1 MVRHV
6 LIPVG
11 ARSGLLPAARL
22 ERLAGTMTAPFSAD
36 APLDPRLT
44 PARPDLADERLRGR
58 VAADRYVAGTTH
70 RIRVPVAPL
79 RRAPDPAAAL
89 DSEALL
95 GEAATVYEVRDGFAF
110 AQLSAD
116 GYVGY
121 LPAEALG
128 PVDPAPTHRVSAL
141 RTFLYPAA
149 DLKRPV
155 VGALSLGARVAVA
168 GREGAYARL
177 ADGRFAWA
185 GHLAALDA
193 VEPDVAATALRFL
206 GVPYLW
212 GGRSS
217 LGLDCSGLVQTAL
230 AAAGIAAPR
239 DSDQQEAALG
249 EAVPVTAD
257 LAGLR
262 RGDLVFWRG
271 HVGMMLDEARLI
283 HANGHHM
290 AVAIEPLAEAE
301 GRIRA
306 GRTGPGTGD
315 GAIRAIR
322 RTIAA

>member
-1 MVRHV
+1 MTD
-6 LIPVG
+6 
-11 ARSGLLPAARL
+11 LPR
-22 ERLAGTMTAPFSAD
+22 
-36 APLDPRLT
+36 LDPRLT

-58 VAADRYVAGTTH
+58 VEAARYVPGRAQ
-70 RIRVPVAPL
+70 RIVVPVAPL

-95 GEAATVYEVRDGFAF
+95 GEAVTVYDVRDGWAF

-128 PVDPAPTHRVSAL
+128 PADPAPTHRVSAL

-155 VGALSLGARVAVA
+155 LGALGLGALVAVA
-168 GREGAYARL
+168 AREGAYARL
-177 ADGRFAWA
+177 SDGSFVWA
-185 GHLAALDA
+185 GHLAPLGA

-206 GVPYLW
+206 GTPYLW

-230 AAAGIAAPR
+230 AAAGIPAPR

-249 EAVPVTAD
+249 EALALAPD
-257 LAGLR
+257 LSGLR

-271 HVGMMLDEARLI
+271 HVGMMLDETRLI

-290 AVAIEPLAEAE
+290 AVAVEPLAEAE

-315 GAIRAIR
+315 GAILTVR
-322 RTIAA
+322 RLKPAA

>member
-1 MVRHV
+1 MTD
-6 LIPVG
+6 
-11 ARSGLLPAARL
+11 LPR
-22 ERLAGTMTAPFSAD
+22 
-36 APLDPRLT
+36 LDPRLT
-44 PARPDLADERLRGR
+44 PARPDLADERLRGQ
-58 VAADRYVAGTTH
+58 VEAARYVPGQPH
-70 RIRVPVAPL
+70 RIAAPVAPL
-79 RRAPDPAAAL
+79 RRAPDPVAGL
-89 DSEALL
+89 DSEALF
-95 GEAATVYEVRDGFAF
+95 GEAATVYDLRDGWAF
-110 AQLSAD
+110 AQLTAD

-128 PVDPAPTHRVSAL
+128 PADPAPTHRVSSL

-149 DLKRPV
+149 DLKRPALA
-155 VGALSLGARVAVA
+155 ALSLGARVTVA
-168 GREGAYARL
+168 AQEGAYARL
-177 ADGRFAWA
+177 SDGRFAWA
-185 GHLAALDA
+185 GHLAPLEAI
-193 VEPDVAATALRFL
+193 EPDFAATALRFL
-206 GVPYLW
+206 GTPYLW

-230 AAAGIAAPR
+230 AAAGIPAPR

-249 EAVPVTAD
+249 EAVPLCPD

-271 HVGMMLDEARLI
+271 HVGMMLDESHLI

-301 GRIRA
+301 RRIRA

-322 RTIAA
+322 RLACAT

>member
-1 MVRHV
+1 MTD
-6 LIPVG
+6 
-11 ARSGLLPAARL
+11 LPR
-22 ERLAGTMTAPFSAD
+22 
-36 APLDPRLT
+36 LDPRLT

-58 VAADRYVAGTTH
+58 VEAARYVPGRPC
-70 RIRVPVAPL
+70 RIARPVAPL

-95 GEAATVYEVRDGFAF
+95 GEAATVYDVRDGWAF
-110 AQLSAD
+110 AQLAAD

-155 VGALSLGARVAVA
+155 LGALSLGARVAVA
-168 GREGAYARL
+168 AREGAYARL
-177 ADGRFAWA
+177 ADGRFVWA
-185 GHLAALDA
+185 GHLAPVEAI
-193 VEPDVAATALRFL
+193 EPDVAATALRFL
-206 GVPYLW
+206 GTPYLW

-230 AAAGIAAPR
+230 AAAGIPAPR

-249 EAVPVTAD
+249 GAVALSPD

-271 HVGMMLDEARLI
+271 HVGMMLDETRLI

-290 AVAIEPLAEAE
+290 AVAVEPLAEAE
-301 GRIRA
+301 ARIRA
-306 GRTGPGTGD
+306 GWTGPGTGD
-315 GAIRAIR
+315 GAIRTIR
-322 RTIAA
+322 RLKPAA

>member
-1 MVRHV
+1 MTDV
-6 LIPVG
+6 L
-11 ARSGLLPAARL
+11 R
-22 ERLAGTMTAPFSAD
+22 
-36 APLDPRLT
+36 LDPRLT
-44 PARPDLADERLRGR
+44 PARPDLADERLRGQ
-58 VAADRYVAGTTH
+58 VEAAAYVPGRPH
-70 RIRVPVAPL
+70 RITAPVAPL
-79 RRAPDPAAAL
+79 RRAPDPSAGL
-89 DSEALL
+89 DSEALF
-95 GEAATVYEVRDGFAF
+95 GEAATIYDIRDGWAF
-110 AQLSAD
+110 AQLAAD

-149 DLKRPV
+149 DLKRPAL
-155 VGALSLGARVAVA
+155 GALSLGAQVAVA
-168 GREGAYARL
+168 AREGAYARL
-177 ADGRFAWA
+177 PDGRFVWA
-185 GHLAALDA
+185 GHLAPFEAT
-193 VEPDVAATALRFL
+193 EPDIAATALRFL
-206 GVPYLW
+206 GTPYLW

-230 AAAGIAAPR
+230 HAAGLAAPR

-249 EAVPVTAD
+249 EAVVPGPD

-271 HVGMMLDEARLI
+271 HVGMMLDETQLI

-301 GRIRA
+301 ARIRA

-315 GAIRAIR
+315 GAIRTVKR
-322 RTIAA
+322 LLPAA

>member
-1 MVRHV
+1 MT
-6 LIPVG
+6 
-11 ARSGLLPAARL
+11 SLPR
-22 ERLAGTMTAPFSAD
+22 
-36 APLDPRLT
+36 LDPRLT
-44 PARPDLADERLRGR
+44 PARPDLADERLRGQ
-58 VAADRYVAGTTH
+58 VEAARYVPGRPH
-70 RIRVPVAPL
+70 RVRTPLAPL

-89 DSEALL
+89 DSEALF
-95 GEAATVYEVRDGFAF
+95 GEAATVYDVRDGWAF
-110 AQLSAD
+110 VQLAGD

-128 PVDPAPTHRVSAL
+128 PAGPEPTHRVAAL

-149 DLKRPV
+149 DLKRPPL
-155 VGALSLGARVAVA
+155 GALSLGAQVTVAA
-168 GREGAYARL
+168 REGAYARL
-177 ADGRFAWA
+177 PDGSFVWA
-185 GHLAALDA
+185 EHLA
-193 VEPDVAATALRFL
+193 PVAATEPDWAATATRFL

-217 LGLDCSGLVQTAL
+217 LGLDCSGLVQAAL
-230 AAAGIAAPR
+230 AAAGLQAPR

-249 EAVPVTAD
+249 EPVALAPD

-271 HVGMMLDEARLI
+271 HVGMMLDATRLI

-315 GAIRAIR
+315 GGIRSIR
-322 RTIAA
+322 RLRPSTGSAAA

>member
-1 MVRHV
+1 
-6 LIPVG
+6 
-11 ARSGLLPAARL
+11 
-22 ERLAGTMTAPFSAD
+22 MTDQPR
-36 APLDPRLT
+36 LDPRLT

-58 VAADRYVAGTTH
+58 VEAAAYVPGRPH
-70 RIRVPVAPL
+70 RIAVPVAPL
-79 RRAPDPAAAL
+79 RRAPDPAAGL
-89 DSEALL
+89 DSEALF
-95 GEAATVYEVRDGFAF
+95 GEAATIYDIRDGWAF

-121 LPAEALG
+121 LPEEALG

-155 VGALSLGARVAVA
+155 LGALSLGAQVAVTA
-168 GREGAYARL
+168 REGAYARL
-177 ADGRFAWA
+177 ADGRFVWA
-185 GHLAALDA
+185 GHLAPLDA
-193 VEPDVAATALRFL
+193 AEPDIAATALRFL
-206 GVPYLW
+206 GTPYLW

-230 AAAGIAAPR
+230 AAAGLPAPR

-249 EAVPVTAD
+249 EAVAPGPS

-271 HVGMMLDEARLI
+271 HVGMMLDETRLI

-301 GRIRA
+301 ARIRA
-306 GRTGPGTGD
+306 GGTGPGTGD
-315 GAIRAIR
+315 GAIRVIKRLAP
-322 RTIAA
+322 AA

>member
-1 MVRHV
+1 MN
-6 LIPVG
+6 
-11 ARSGLLPAARL
+11 ALP
-22 ERLAGTMTAPFSAD
+22 
-36 APLDPRLT
+36 PLDPRLT

-58 VAADRYVAGTTH
+58 VEAARYVAGAAH
-70 RIRVPVAPL
+70 RIRLPLAPL

-95 GEAATVYEVRDGFAF
+95 GEAATVYDRRDGFAF
-110 AQLSAD
+110 AQLAAD

-121 LPAEALG
+121 LPEEALG
-128 PVDPAPTHRVSAL
+128 PVDPAPTHRVAAL

-149 DLKRPV
+149 DLKRPAL
-155 VGALSLGARVAVA
+155 GALSLGAGWRSRRGTAPMRA
-168 GREGAYARL
+168 CTT
-177 ADGRFAWA
+177 
-185 GHLAALDA
+185 AASSGPATSPPLDA

-249 EAVPVTAD
+249 EAVPVAAD

-271 HVGMMLDEARLI
+271 HVGMMLDETRLI

-290 AVAIEPLAEAE
+290 AVAVEPLAEAQA
-301 GRIRA
+301 RIRG

-322 RTIAA
+322 RLLPG